1 MINDIMAEEC
11 GKVLKKYR
19 REEGNVISILQDL
32 QKKFGHVP
40 REAVYWFSEKLNI
53 PASTF
58 FGVATFYSQFHLKP
72 RGRHIITA
80 CCGTACHVNGA
91 DPVVHWLRDD
101 LQLPAGVETTNDMQ
115 FTFERVACMGACSMA
130 PVIKI
135 DKRVYGNMT
144 PEEAVKILDE
154 YKGTKKR

>member
-1 MINDIMAEEC
+1 MTEKMEKQLGAI
-11 GKVLKKYR
+11 LRKYN

-32 QKKFGHVP
+32 QKKYDHVS
-40 REAVYWFSEKLNI
+40 REAVYWFSDRLNI

-80 CCGTACHVNGA
+80 CLGTACHVRGA
-91 DPVVHWLRDD
+91 VPVEHRIREHLSLGKGEDTTKD
-101 LQLPAGVETTNDMQ
+101 MHYTVESI
-115 FTFERVACMGACSMA
+115 ACMGACSLA

-135 DKRVYGNMT
+135 DKKIHSNVL
-144 PEEAVKILDE
+144 PEEVEHILEEDR
-154 YKGTKKR
+154 GIKKR